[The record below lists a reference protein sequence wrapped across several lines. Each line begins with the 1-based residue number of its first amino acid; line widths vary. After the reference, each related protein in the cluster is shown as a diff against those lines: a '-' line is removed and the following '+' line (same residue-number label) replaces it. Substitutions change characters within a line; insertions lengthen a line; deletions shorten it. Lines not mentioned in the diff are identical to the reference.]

1 MSIYNN
7 LIKLKNASNS
17 KKEVVVLSHSKY
29 LESIL
34 SILKK
39 NEFILDFKKSSEKD
53 VKKQV
58 FVTLNPNKSISEFSF
73 ISTPGHRIY
82 LAAKDMPVI
91 KSGRGIAIVST
102 NKGVMVGY
110 KAHAL
115 KLGGEVICKV
125 A

>member
-7 LIKLKNASNS
+7 LIKLKNASAVN
-17 KKEVVVLSHSKY
+17 KTEVVLSHSKY

-34 SILKK
+34 RILKK
-39 NEFILDFKKSSEKD
+39 NQFISDFKKSTSKEAQ
-53 VKKQV
+53 KQIL
-58 FVTLNPNKSISEFSF
+58 VTLNPEKSINEFSF

-82 LAAKDMPVI
+82 LSAKEMPVV

-102 NKGVMVGY
+102 DKGVMVGY
-110 KAHAL
+110 QAFSRN
-115 KLGGEVICKV
+115 LGGEVICKV